1 MPRYSVKTMKAG
13 QRRWTDTGYHD
24 PVTGYVRWDSLCMVR
39 MFSEQESVQ
48 VLEQEGCK
56 KKQGNEYD
64 KGPEGSSEG
73 DLQRYGPLREVLPVF
88 AVHDEERHSGRN
100 GREDDGLPEKDTHYH
115 NAPGTPSPMIQLKP
129 ISDVHT

>member
-64 KGPEGSSEG
+64 KGPECSPEAIFRGM
-73 DLQRYGPLREVLPVF
+73 DLSVKCFRYSPYTMRNAIADAMGAKTMAAQRKIRTIIMPPG
-88 AVHDEERHSGRN
+88 HRH
-100 GREDDGLPEKDTHYH
+100 L
-115 NAPGTPSPMIQLKP
+115 
-129 ISDVHT
+129 